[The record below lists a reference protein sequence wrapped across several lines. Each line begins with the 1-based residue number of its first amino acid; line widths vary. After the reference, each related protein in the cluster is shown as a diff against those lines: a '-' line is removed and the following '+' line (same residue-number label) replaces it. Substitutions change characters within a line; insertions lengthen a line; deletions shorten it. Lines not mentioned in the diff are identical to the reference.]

1 MSVVL
6 DGSILG
12 RRRPAHRL
20 NGTAPGQRV
29 VRPRPERTP
38 DGAPL
43 QTERPL
49 APERNRWIRPDLSA
63 REIEVLLA
71 WLATESKEGAAE
83 RLFISAST
91 VSTHISRIR
100 AKYAAVGRSAPT
112 KTHLLA
118 RALQD
123 GITTIDDW

>member
-6 DGSILG
+6 DGTIIG
-12 RRRPAHRL
+12 R
-20 NGTAPGQRV
+20 
-29 VRPRPERTP
+29 VRPQGGRGLGPAPRQLRRSADRVGERLVAVPTLVPDPVWVRPE
-38 DGAPL
+38 
-43 QTERPL
+43 
-49 APERNRWIRPDLSA
+49 LSD
-63 REIEVLLA
+63 REVEVLLA
-71 WLATESKEGAAE
+71 WLATESKEGAAA

-100 AKYAAVGRSAPT
+100 TKYAAVGRPAPT

-123 GITTIDDW
+123 GITRIEEW